1 MSAPASLTFRRVL
14 YGRRTTAVKFDRCC
28 SNRSDHFSRLVSM
41 SSPSASMQ
49 AYRDRGAAEGDAG
62 MQAKADETYSA
73 GDINTSLIQ
82 TARGRTVML
91 QHDVVSPRPC
101 AQPTHLT

>member
-1 MSAPASLTFRRVL
+1 
-14 YGRRTTAVKFDRCC
+14 
-28 SNRSDHFSRLVSM
+28 
-41 SSPSASMQ
+41 MQ

-62 MQAKADETYSA
+62 MQAKADETYAA

-101 AQPTHLT
+101 AQPTHPASKRRLPDLRRVSQTRGTTWSPARRVPSLISRRASSSTRERRAR

>member
-1 MSAPASLTFRRVL
+1 
-14 YGRRTTAVKFDRCC
+14 
-28 SNRSDHFSRLVSM
+28 
-41 SSPSASMQ
+41 MQ

-62 MQAKADETYSA
+62 MQAKADETYAA

-101 AQPTHLT
+101 AQPTLPTSAWLPNPRWVPQTRGTTWSPARRVPSLISRRASSSTRERRAR

>member
-1 MSAPASLTFRRVL
+1 
-14 YGRRTTAVKFDRCC
+14 
-28 SNRSDHFSRLVSM
+28 
-41 SSPSASMQ
+41 MQ

-62 MQAKADETYSA
+62 MQAKADETYAA

-101 AQPTHLT
+101 AQPTHPASAGYLTCGGCHRHAAQPGLRHAGCLR

>member
-1 MSAPASLTFRRVL
+1 
-14 YGRRTTAVKFDRCC
+14 
-28 SNRSDHFSRLVSM
+28 
-41 SSPSASMQ
+41 MQ

-101 AQPTHLT
+101 AQPTHPASKRLVHYLSCGGCHRHAAQPGLRHAGCLR

>member
-1 MSAPASLTFRRVL
+1 
-14 YGRRTTAVKFDRCC
+14 
-28 SNRSDHFSRLVSM
+28 
-41 SSPSASMQ
+41 MQ

-62 MQAKADETYSA
+62 MQAKADETYTA

-101 AQPTHLT
+101 AQPTHPASAWLPNLRRVSQTRGTTWSPARRVPSLISRRASSSTRERRAR